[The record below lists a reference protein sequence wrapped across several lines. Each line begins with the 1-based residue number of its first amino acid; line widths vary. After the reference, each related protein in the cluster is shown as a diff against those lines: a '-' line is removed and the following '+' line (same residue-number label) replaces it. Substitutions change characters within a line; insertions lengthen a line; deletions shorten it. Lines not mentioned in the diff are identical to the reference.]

1 MFILQISISFYD
13 MFPAQPI
20 SNMFTSGYSDEL
32 LHFTVN
38 EDTHHLLYVDSWK
51 VESNFSFGHVSDKFS
66 SIYFIHEVNEY
77 EGTPNTGAVS
87 RWKIDGE
94 DISANE
100 YGNNPST
107 KGGKKSGARIT
118 KQEVIHDIKSS
129 SWNI

>member
-1 MFILQISISFYD
+1 
-13 MFPAQPI
+13 MFPAQPM

-38 EDTHHLLYVDSWK
+38 EDNHHLFYVDSWK

-94 DISANE
+94 DVSANE

-118 KQEVIHDIKSS
+118 KQEVIHDIKSI